1 MTTFA
6 AVLQEFNCKKVT
18 NKKNIFSKYNF
29 KRVSAFLVVFFL
41 FFFSSYSA
49 TYYSKATGN
58 WGTSSTWGTGCG
70 SGGNQTPAAGD
81 NVVICSGYT
90 VTVSADKSITAITI
104 NSGGALVCT
113 GSYTLTVSGA
123 TSISGIF
130 NMSAGTFNSAGAFNV
145 ASGGV
150 YNFSGGTLN
159 SAGNLVV
166 DGTMNV
172 SNGSIVVTGATGTDN
187 LLVNG
192 VFNQSG
198 GTITNSQFTSVANPG
213 IYNLS
218 GGSLTCTKVL
228 KLKTGGV
235 FNISNGTALISGGIT
250 SNNSSDRINQS
261 GGTIQMDN
269 TANWTMTGIYNATA
283 GTAVFNGITTLT
295 YSGSVAAWTFF
306 NLTINSGK
314 TFDQNSVIN
323 INVKGVWTNTSG
335 TYTHSGQRVTFNG
348 TAAQSITGTTGTTFD
363 SLTIN
368 NSSTTGVTLLKPVTI
383 STILTLTDGYV
394 YTDATNLMIVSNNAT
409 STSGSNAS
417 FVSGP
422 MKKVG
427 NDPFVFPV
435 GSTGTT
441 NVWARLE
448 MVNDASFLYYN
459 ANTEFT
465 CRYYDAAAPNN
476 TPEYLAATMKHVSY
490 VEYWDLERTYDTA
503 NNAQCNVRLYWENS
517 TRSGITDNDHLL
529 LAHFNSS
536 AGYYQDQSGVASGS
550 SAGYITSTVP
560 LTSFSPFTFASDT
573 ISTSGVNPLPIEL
586 LTFDAEVN
594 GGVVEVAWTT
604 VSETNNDFFTVERTL
619 DGIHFEVVGTID
631 GAGNSTGLLNYMFV
645 DVNPYTTVSYYRLKQ
660 TDHDGHVSY
669 SKLQEVNF
677 EEQTDLSFTVYPNP
691 SDGNTFNLVLNSDR
705 SEDVLFNVQ
714 DMYGNIV
721 YSEEIAL
728 IRNSENVY
736 PVNLSQQLIQGIYM
750 ITVTSSKG
758 VSSSRFIVN

>member
-1 MTTFA
+1 MDR
-6 AVLQEFNCKKVT
+6 Q
-18 NKKNIFSKYNF
+18 KNTCFCLDI

-41 FFFSSYSA
+41 FTTLSYSA
-49 TYYSKATGN
+49 TYYSKASGN
-58 WGTSSTWGTGCG
+58 WGTSSTWGTSCG
-70 SGGNQTPAAGD
+70 GGSDKTPAAGD

-104 NSGGALVCT
+104 NSGGVLVCA

-123 TSISGIF
+123 ISVSGIY
-130 NMSAGTFNSAGAFNV
+130 NMSAGTFNATSAITI

-150 YNFSGGTLN
+150 FNFSGGTLN
-159 SAGNLVV
+159 SGGNLVV

-172 SNGSIVVTGATGTDN
+172 SNGTISVTGATGTDN
-187 LLVNG
+187 LLVSG

-198 GTITNSQFTSVANPG
+198 GTISNAQFTSVQSPG

-218 GGSLTCTKVL
+218 GGSLNCTKVL
-228 KLKTGGV
+228 KLKSGGV

-250 SNNSSDRINQS
+250 SNNSLDRINQS
-261 GGTIQMDN
+261 GGTIQSDN

-283 GTAVFNGITTLT
+283 GLAIFNGITTLT
-295 YSGSVAAWTFF
+295 YSGSVASWTFF

-323 INVKGVWTNTSG
+323 IYVKGNWTNDGG

-348 TAAQSITGTTGTTFD
+348 SASQSITGTTGTTFD

-368 NSSTTGVTLLKPVTI
+368 NSSTTGVTLLQPVTI

-409 STSGSNAS
+409 STSGSDAS

-435 GSTGTT
+435 GSEGI
-441 NVWARLE
+441 WARLE
-448 MVNDASFLYYN
+448 MVDDASFLYYN
-459 ANTEFT
+459 ATTEFT
-465 CRYYDAAAPNN
+465 CRYYNSYAPYN

-503 NNAQCNVRLYWENS
+503 SNAQCNVRLYWENS
-517 TRSGITDNDHLL
+517 SRSGITDNDHLL

-536 AGYYQDQSGVASGS
+536 AGYYQDQLGVPSGGS
-550 SAGYITSTVP
+550 SGYITSTLP

-573 ISTSGVNPLPIEL
+573 AWSSGINPLPIEL
-586 LTFDAEVN
+586 LTFKAEVN
-594 GGVVEVAWTT
+594 GKVVDLNWSTA
-604 VSETNNDFFTVERTL
+604 SETNNDYFTVERSR
-619 DGIHFEVVGTID
+619 DGIHFEAVGTVK
-631 GAGNSTGLLNYMFV
+631 GAGNSSSVINYLFV
-645 DVNPYTTVSYYRLKQ
+645 DENPYLAVSYYRLKQ
-660 TDHDGHVSY
+660 TDYDGHVSY
-669 SKLQEVNF
+669 SKLEEVKL
-677 EEQTDLSFTVYPNP
+677 ETQHDISFSVYPNP
-691 SDGNTFNLVLNSDR
+691 NDGNTINLKLNAGGSD
-705 SEDVLFNVQ
+705 EVLFTVQ
-714 DMYGNIV
+714 DMYGNTIS
-721 YSEEIAL
+721 SEAITVL
-728 IRNSENVY
+728 QNSENIYAIDLSKKLIPGVY
-736 PVNLSQQLIQGIYM
+736 F
-750 ITVTSSKG
+750 ITLASSDGTTSSQKLL
-758 VSSSRFIVN
+758 VN